1 MEGPDHGASRP
12 AEDPGGGG
20 VSGPT
25 IDEQIDALKRYL
37 WMLKDDRRI
46 LNKKIIKNRQEQ
58 ASIRVFL
65 KKLQEE
71 KRAKQ

>member
-1 MEGPDHGASRP
+1 
-12 AEDPGGGG
+12 

-25 IDEQIDALKRYL
+25 IDEKIDAVNRYL
-37 WMLKDDRRI
+37 WMLKDNRRI

-58 ASIRVFL
+58 ASIKAFL

>member
-1 MEGPDHGASRP
+1 M
-12 AEDPGGGG
+12 
-20 VSGPT
+20 SGPT
-25 IDEQIDALKRYL
+25 IDEKIDALKRYL

-58 ASIRVFL
+58 ASIMVFL